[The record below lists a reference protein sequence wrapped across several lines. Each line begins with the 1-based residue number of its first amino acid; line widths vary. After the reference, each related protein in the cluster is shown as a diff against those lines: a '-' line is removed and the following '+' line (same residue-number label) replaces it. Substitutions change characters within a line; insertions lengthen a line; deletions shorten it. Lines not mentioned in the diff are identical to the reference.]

1 MAAHSDIPIFGNKF
15 SGTKEVYVERFDSVA
30 EVNGSLIETPVG
42 AVQHDTEVLH
52 DVDSTE
58 SLESLLLDGYDTQV
72 VPDSDDEVTDAA
84 EKKGFSCRSD
94 DFVDSSPP
102 SFSPCKKQ
110 RCPIAYIA
118 ACAGSGH
125 VSGQSAYMIVCKGND
140 DCPVTVQSEV
150 QGTEVYFEDS
160 GISQVKDAD
169 LVSAISC
176 AVFTD
181 DSRQLSEGVKFDH
194 YVETSQWKKR
204 EVHIV
209 YTRKKKRTSC
219 TLREMIEQEGTRAPN
234 TKCECAGLSYVDSQ
248 EPEDLAKALL
258 FVDEYVSVN
267 AVDSS
272 PVANVNVRDRSPPMS
287 SANGVQSLVRWAK
300 LRDKAEEAGIFDWDQ
315 CQDTVGKSDCLGNR
329 GQLSFL
335 GNKHGKIFVRRS
347 SDLKDVISKKH
358 GKPDIFSDGKAGSF
372 NSNQSLK
379 DLTHSHPNL
388 AVCDS
393 ETSGETK
400 KGNEKRARELSDAEL
415 DLQGNGERPITQLE
429 LGAVHKE
436 SDSEHNFDVG
446 IDTQIAAE
454 AIQELSLGASAGS
467 IDKDADQCPKS
478 VGGTEKKN
486 DAGVW
491 PFPKKAR
498 SASRSIASQ
507 PIDNRRFLC
516 SDSKRKGVQILEL
529 EGREN
534 GKKLSGKCLAERSSE
549 DSGKAKSIKK
559 TKIKGAKG
567 ANSNGFKEKLSSF
580 VANEDL
586 SLCKLKHRRKQRDI
600 YPLGGSLKS
609 PNLLNMNGGLKNE
622 SMEGMIDHMK
632 VGFHDK
638 RIETSANDDT
648 LEVSAQME
656 NHSELLWEKSRNN
669 GNVYVSKEGKTYP
682 IIYEPAIN
690 TSDGK
695 LHQLEFDLHGKGNEG
710 SIGANMLGVSSLMEN
725 FSKSPSSKFK
735 NAGKF
740 KITHDSKSYAVAL
753 KGWFSR
759 DYSKG
764 KRICTRMLCHS
775 EGSSGVDYSAVKF
788 RTERCDHSSLRSQ
801 CNSESLLSSIS
812 FGSNVKRRRRSSVY
826 ISPCWYSP
834 EKNRNVNFHNY
845 SVDVSRQ
852 KQISDSDPVVETQ
865 RISEQLMDDGSAV
878 KLEEASKDF
887 AGTVNGAK
895 RIDDQGLAY
904 KTVNSHALNPVMSP
918 NYPPLT
924 DETNL
929 INMIDGC
936 REQGGKKK
944 ATLSPLPRELVRLGL
959 NESISEFT
967 SKDFRKRKTMA
978 NIRVLLSQN
987 LDKGILKQQ
996 KKILA
1001 RLGVPVVSCPSAA
1014 THFIADKFART
1025 RNMLEFIAHGKHVVT
1040 HMWLESCDQAGSFI
1054 DERNY
1059 ILGDVKKEQEIGF
1072 KLSLSLDQARQHPL
1086 LKGYRVFVTP
1096 SVQPGQELLTSLV
1109 SPAHGQSL
1117 YVNIARSSGHNSISI
1132 EVAALRG
1139 GVMAYNPELIL
1150 NGIIIQKLEF
1160 ERLHR
1165 N

>member
-1 MAAHSDIPIFGNKF
+1 MCRCSQLCLCRLGFLLYRLCAVCNCVASTSGNKF

-42 AVQHDTEVLH
+42 AVQHDTQVLH
-52 DVDSTE
+52 DVDSAE
-58 SLESLLLDGYDTQV
+58 SLETLLLDGYDTQV

-84 EKKGFSCRSD
+84 EKKGLSC
-94 DFVDSSPP
+94 
-102 SFSPCKKQ
+102 
-110 RCPIAYIA
+110 
-118 ACAGSGH
+118 
-125 VSGQSAYMIVCKGND
+125 QSAHMIVCKGND

-150 QGTEVYFEDS
+150 QGTEIYFEYS

-169 LVSAISC
+169 LVNTISC

-194 YVETSQWKKR
+194 YVETSQWKTR

-219 TLREMIEQEGTRAPN
+219 ILREMIEQEGTRAPN

-335 GNKHGKIFVRRS
+335 GNKHGKIFVRRYA
-347 SDLKDVISKKH
+347 DLKDVISKKH
-358 GKPDIFSDGKAGSF
+358 GKPDIFCDGKTGSF
-372 NSNQSLK
+372 NSNQVLK

-393 ETSGETK
+393 ETAGETQ

-415 DLQGNGERPITQLE
+415 DLQGNGECPITQLE
-429 LGAVHKE
+429 SGAVHKE

-467 IDKDADQCPKS
+467 IDKDADQRPKS

-491 PFPKKAR
+491 PFLKKAR

-516 SDSKRKGVQILEL
+516 SDSKTKGVQILEL

-534 GKKLSGKCLAERSSE
+534 GEKLSGKCLAERSSE

-567 ANSNGFKEKLSSF
+567 ANSNGFKENLRSF

-586 SLCKLKHRRKQRDI
+586 SLCKLKHRRKQRDM
-600 YPLGGSLKS
+600 YPLGGSLKL

-656 NHSELLWEKSRNN
+656 NYSELLWEKSRNN

-695 LHQLEFDLHGKGNEG
+695 HHQLEFDLHG
-710 SIGANMLGVSSLMEN
+710 
-725 FSKSPSSKFK
+725 
-735 NAGKF
+735 
-740 KITHDSKSYAVAL
+740 
-753 KGWFSR
+753 
-759 DYSKG
+759 
-764 KRICTRMLCHS
+764 LC
-775 EGSSGVDYSAVKF
+775 
-788 RTERCDHSSLRSQ
+788 
-801 CNSESLLSSIS
+801 
-812 FGSNVKRRRRSSVY
+812 
-826 ISPCWYSP
+826 
-834 EKNRNVNFHNY
+834 
-845 SVDVSRQ
+845 
-852 KQISDSDPVVETQ
+852 
-865 RISEQLMDDGSAV
+865 
-878 KLEEASKDF
+878 
-887 AGTVNGAK
+887 GTVNGAR

-904 KTVNSHALNPVMSP
+904 KTVNSHALNRVMSP
-918 NYPPLT
+918 NYPLLT

-959 NESISEFT
+959 NESIPEFT
-967 SKDFRKRKTMA
+967 SKDFQKRKTMA
-978 NIRVLLSQN
+978 NILVLLSQN

-996 KKILA
+996 KK
-1001 RLGVPVVSCPSAA
+1001 
-1014 THFIADKFART
+1014 
-1025 RNMLEFIAHGKHVVT
+1025 
-1040 HMWLESCDQAGSFI
+1040 
-1054 DERNY
+1054 
-1059 ILGDVKKEQEIGF
+1059 
-1072 KLSLSLDQARQHPL
+1072 
-1086 LKGYRVFVTP
+1086 VFV
-1096 SVQPGQELLTSLV
+1096 SFC
-1109 SPAHGQSL
+1109 
-1117 YVNIARSSGHNSISI
+1117 Y
-1132 EVAALRG
+1132 
-1139 GVMAYNPELIL
+1139 
-1150 NGIIIQKLEF
+1150 
-1160 ERLHR
+1160 
-1165 N
+1165 

>member
-1 MAAHSDIPIFGNKF
+1 M
-15 SGTKEVYVERFDSVA
+15 
-30 EVNGSLIETPVG
+30 G

-58 SLESLLLDGYDTQV
+58 SLETLLLDGYDTQV

-84 EKKGFSCRSD
+84 ERKGFSCQSD
-94 DFVDSSPP
+94 SFVDSAHP

-110 RCPIAYIA
+110 RHPIAYIA
-118 ACAGSGH
+118 ACASSRH
-125 VSGQSAYMIVCKGND
+125 VSGQSAHMIVCEGNY

-150 QGTEVYFEDS
+150 QGTEVYFEDC

-169 LVSAISC
+169 LVNTISC

-194 YVETSQWKKR
+194 YVETSQWKTR

-234 TKCECAGLSYVDSQ
+234 TKCECVGLSYVDSQ

-272 PVANVNVRDRSPPMS
+272 PVANVNFRDISPPMS

-335 GNKHGKIFVRRS
+335 GNKHGKISVRRS
-347 SDLKDVISKKH
+347 ADLKDVISKKH
-358 GKPDIFSDGKAGSF
+358 GKPDIFCDGKTGSF
-372 NSNQSLK
+372 NSNQALK

-393 ETSGETK
+393 ETAGEAK

-429 LGAVHKE
+429 SGAVHKE
-436 SDSEHNFDVG
+436 SDSEHNFEVG

-454 AIQELSLGASAGS
+454 AIQELSRGASAGS

-498 SASRSIASQ
+498 SASRSIASP
-507 PIDNRRFLC
+507 PIDNRKFLC
-516 SDSKRKGVQILEL
+516 SDSKRKGMQILEL

-534 GKKLSGKCLAERSSE
+534 GEKLNGKCLAERSSE
-549 DSGKAKSIKK
+549 DSGKANSIKK
-559 TKIKGAKG
+559 TKIKRAKG
-567 ANSNGFKEKLSSF
+567 ANSNGFEENLSSF

-586 SLCKLKHRRKQRDI
+586 SLCKLKHRRKQRDM
-600 YPLGGSLKS
+600 YPLGGSLKL

-638 RIETSANDDT
+638 RIETTANDDM

-669 GNVYVSKEGKTYP
+669 GNVYVSKEGETYP

-710 SIGANMLGVSSLMEN
+710 SIGANMLGVSSLIEN

-740 KITHDSKSYAVAL
+740 KITNDSKSYAVAL
-753 KGWFSR
+753 KGWFLR

-764 KRICTRMLCHS
+764 KRICSGMLCHS

-801 CNSESLLSSIS
+801 FNSESLVSSIS

-826 ISPCWYSP
+826 ISPCWYSS

-845 SVDVSRQ
+845 SVDVSRK
-852 KQISDSDPVVETQ
+852 KQISYSDPVVETQ
-865 RISEQLMDDGSAV
+865 RISEQLMDNGSAV
-878 KLEEASKDF
+878 KLEEASS
-887 AGTVNGAK
+887 GTVNGAR

-904 KTVNSHALNPVMSP
+904 KTVKSHALNPVMSP

-936 REQGGKKK
+936 RDQAGKKK

-959 NESISEFT
+959 NESIPEFT
-967 SKDFRKRKTMA
+967 SKDSRKRKTMA

-987 LDKGILKQQ
+987 LNKGILKQQ

-1001 RLGVPVVSCPSAA
+1001 RLGVPMVSCPSAA

-1025 RNMLEFIAHGKHVVT
+1025 RNMLEFIAHGKPVVT
-1040 HMWLESCDQAGSFI
+1040 HMWLESCDQAGSVI

-1059 ILGDVKKEQEIGF
+1059 ILADVKKEQEIGF

-1086 LKGYRVFVTP
+1086 LKGYRVSVTP
-1096 SVQPGQELLTSLV
+1096 SAQPGQELLTSLV
-1109 SPAHGQSL
+1109 SAAHGQAVDLITNCERMPLNDLFILSCEEDKDYCVPFL
-1117 YVNIARSSGHNSISI
+1117 KR
-1132 EVAALRG
+1132 

-1160 ERLHR
+1160 ERHQLFR
-1165 N
+1165 NHAKRH